1 MRFPFNQD
9 KAEGSYTEKGSN
21 QPNEVHTGTSVSCV
35 LWNIMFAFS
44 KKLEK
49 DLFSAVV
56 LFSATSDTHYAFL
69 WVLMTLEPDMLQ
81 ICDADQSFISHP
93 L

>member
-9 KAEGSYTEKGSN
+9 KAEGSRTEKGSN

-44 KKLEK
+44 KRIEK
-49 DLFSAVV
+49 DRLAAVV
-56 LFSATSDTHYAFL
+56 PFSGTSDNH
-69 WVLMTLEPDMLQ
+69 
-81 ICDADQSFISHP
+81 
-93 L
+93 